1 MHKQSEE
8 IRINKIYRENKL
20 KENDKVYTSNETKKL
35 KQLNM
40 AHSLSGARQ
49 LRWWNIVLSVSTL
62 GDKVDKCYRQEW
74 A

>member
-49 LRWWNIVLSVSTL
+49 LRWWNIVLTL
-62 GDKVDKCYRQEW
+62 GDKVEKQEW